1 MQNTVMAKRK
11 KSIDLEATILKLLET
26 EKNQRTQSN
35 RKRKQT
41 KGCMLLA
48 KPRRR

>member
-35 RKRKQT
+35 RKRK
-41 KGCMLLA
+41 A
-48 KPRRR
+48 D